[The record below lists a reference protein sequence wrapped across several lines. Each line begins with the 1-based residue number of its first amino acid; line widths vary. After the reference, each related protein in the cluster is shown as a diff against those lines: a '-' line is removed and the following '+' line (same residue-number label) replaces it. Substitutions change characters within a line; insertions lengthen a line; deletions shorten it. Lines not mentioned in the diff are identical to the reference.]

1 MPYAVIDPD
10 GNVRYLVDSVQ
21 QAVQAASQFSSHVL
35 VENGP
40 VPDAQLGGSLG
51 ALSLD
56 RPKIAL
62 AASGLKRMPLPTE
75 QHMSLEEAHAKLQ
88 RFFPTSK
95 TVIGHKVK
103 GRRVFFR
110 EPKQMPITAYA
121 TPRGM
126 VNNILGQNYKTAK
139 VDEESDAAHEALAD
153 VQGLSILPSTSYR
166 EAAGSPARNACVGAS
181 PACIASCLVYSGHNT
196 IDEYNVLVK
205 AARAKALV
213 QEQKAFLRI
222 LHEAVGKHAKFRNAV
237 PYVRLN
243 VFSDLPWELIC
254 PELFEAHPKL
264 SFYDYTKVENRETP
278 ANYDLTYSFSGV
290 NHAQVAHELTRG
302 RRIAVVFIPTS
313 RIPAKGRKRGAG
325 LPKEL
330 DVSMFGGSG
339 MVPVLDGDVSD
350 VRPRDPGGVIV
361 GLRWK
366 VPMGRQKEAFAQAQE
381 ASFAVPVQEYNGL
394 LIAASSAR
402 QEPIED
408 ADDSD
413 VDELDEVA

>member
-10 GNVRYLVDSVQ
+10 GNVRYLVDTVQ
-21 QAVQAASQFSSHVL
+21 QAVQAASQFSSQVL

-40 VPDAQLGGSLG
+40 VPDAGLGDALG

-62 AASGLKRMPLPTE
+62 AASGLKRMPLPVD
-75 QHMSLEEAHAKLQ
+75 MSLEEAHAKLQ
-88 RFFPTSK
+88 PFFPTSK
-95 TVIGHKVK
+95 AVMGKKVNGK
-103 GRRVFFR
+103 RVLYP
-110 EPKQMPITAYA
+110 EPKIVPLA
-121 TPRGM
+121 TYSTPKRM
-126 VNNILGQNYKTAK
+126 VENLLGQNYKTAK
-139 VDEESDAAHEALAD
+139 VDEESNEKHEAAAN
-153 VQGLSILPSTSYR
+153 VQGLSLLPSTSFR
-166 EAAGSPARNACVGAS
+166 EAAGAPARNACVGAS
-181 PACIASCLVYSGHNT
+181 PACIASCLVYSGHNMV
-196 IDEYNVLVK
+196 DEYNVMVK

-213 QEQKAFLRI
+213 QQPRAFLRI
-222 LHEAVGKHAKFRNAV
+222 LHEAVGRHAKFRNAE

-264 SFYDYTKVENRETP
+264 QFYDYTKVENRQTP
-278 ANYDLTYSFSGV
+278 KNYDITFSFSGI
-290 NHAQVAHELTRG
+290 NHAQVGHELSRG
-302 RRIAVVFIPTS
+302 RRIAVVFIPTE
-313 RIPAKGRKRGAG
+313 RISAKGRARGAG

-330 DVSMFGGSG
+330 DAAMFGGSG
-339 MVPVLDGDVSD
+339 RVPVIDGDVSD

-381 ASFAVPVQEYNGL
+381 ASFAVPVQEYNGVL
-394 LIAASSAR
+394 VAASSAR

-408 ADDSD
+408 ADDRD
-413 VDELDEVA
+413 EDELDEVA